1 MSESRTDDEECDSDV
16 PLPPDGGWGWV
27 VTLSSFMISF
37 LVDGVCFT
45 FGLFLPSFLEY
56 FGGSKGKTA
65 LLGSVMN
72 GMYLSF
78 GPIAS
83 AFVNKFGARKVAV
96 FGSFIAATGL
106 FLCTFST
113 NLDLMIFLYGGVAG
127 GGFGLAYLPAIIMVG
142 YYFEKKRAFATGIA
156 VCGSGIGGFVF
167 APFCVY
173 LINEYSWKGALWIVS
188 GLVLN
193 GVIFSCFYRPLPKRT
208 PRKLDVK
215 NSQIQDNGHTDLLVQ
230 RLKKNLEVEYPIYR
244 CKSVEIKTCQNG
256 NQLNCRLARSQDIGE
271 AHNIPTHHK
280 HRHVPTL
287 NPLARKDIFY
297 GGSLHHIPEYQAAK
311 NECDYVTKM
320 TIIDVE
326 TGSKQSSNAFVEFL
340 RSILSAFDF
349 TLMKSPT
356 FVVYGISC
364 FLCMFGF
371 FIPFNFL
378 PDYAKEVGL
387 TSGQQALLISVIGI
401 ANTVARLAVG
411 FISDRPW
418 ADCLLINN
426 IALIVAGGT
435 TIFVPFVGEYGILIL
450 YSILFGTGIAAFVS
464 LRSIIM
470 VELMGIEKLSNS
482 FGLVV
487 LCQGMSS
494 FIGPPITGT
503 LADISGD
510 YSITFYMAGA
520 SLALAGII
528 CFPLRRISRWE
539 KSRDQTINKDR
550 RGIVIE
556 NGKHNPE
563 SKVLLDQS

>member
-1 MSESRTDDEECDSDV
+1 
-16 PLPPDGGWGWV
+16 
-27 VTLSSFMISF
+27 
-37 LVDGVCFT
+37 
-45 FGLFLPSFLEY
+45 
-56 FGGSKGKTA
+56 
-65 LLGSVMN
+65 
-72 GMYLSF
+72 
-78 GPIAS
+78 
-83 AFVNKFGARKVAV
+83 
-96 FGSFIAATGL
+96 
-106 FLCTFST
+106 
-113 NLDLMIFLYGGVAG
+113 
-127 GGFGLAYLPAIIMVG
+127 MVG

-364 FLCMFGF
+364 FLCMFG
-371 FIPFNFL
+371 
-378 PDYAKEVGL
+378 K
-387 TSGQQALLISVIGI
+387 
-401 ANTVARLAVG
+401 
-411 FISDRPW
+411 
-418 ADCLLINN
+418 
-426 IALIVAGGT
+426 
-435 TIFVPFVGEYGILIL
+435 
-450 YSILFGTGIAAFVS
+450 
-464 LRSIIM
+464 
-470 VELMGIEKLSNS
+470 
-482 FGLVV
+482 
-487 LCQGMSS
+487 
-494 FIGPPITGT
+494 
-503 LADISGD
+503 
-510 YSITFYMAGA
+510 
-520 SLALAGII
+520 
-528 CFPLRRISRWE
+528 
-539 KSRDQTINKDR
+539 
-550 RGIVIE
+550 
-556 NGKHNPE
+556 
-563 SKVLLDQS
+563 

>member
-1 MSESRTDDEECDSDV
+1 MPESRTEEEDTECDSDV

-27 VTLSSFMISF
+27 VTFSSFMISF

-45 FGLFLPSFLEY
+45 FGLFLPYFLDH

-78 GPIAS
+78 GPISS
-83 AFVNKFGARKVAV
+83 AFVKKFGARKVAV
-96 FGSFIAATGL
+96 FGSFMAAAGL

-113 NLDLMIFLYGGVAG
+113 NLDLMIFLYGGIAG

-142 YYFEKKRAFATGIA
+142 YYFEKRRAFATGIA

-167 APFCVY
+167 APLCVY
-173 LINEYSWKGALWIVS
+173 LINEYSWQGALWVIS
-188 GLVLN
+188 GIVLN
-193 GVIFSCFYRPLPKRT
+193 GVIFCCFYRPLPKRRRT
-208 PRKLDVK
+208 IPKETCETNDK
-215 NSQIQDNGHTDLLVQ
+215 CANGHTDPLLQ
-230 RLKKNLEVEYPIYR
+230 TIKLDLKVENPIYR
-244 CKSVEIKTCQNG
+244 CKSQEIKVGQNG
-256 NQLNCRLARSQDIGE
+256 DLGNNVCRLARSQDICG
-271 AHNIPTHHK
+271 AQKLHVH
-280 HRHVPTL
+280 HRHVDTL

-297 GGSLHHIPEYQAAK
+297 SGSLHHIPEYTESK
-311 NECDYVTKM
+311 NECEYVKKM
-320 TIIDVE
+320 TIKDE
-326 TGSKQSSNAFVEFL
+326 EKTKESNACVQFL
-340 RSILSAFDF
+340 KSILLSFDF
-349 TLMKSPT
+349 SLLKSPT

-387 TSGQQALLISVIGI
+387 SSGEQAMLISMIGI

-426 IALIVAGGT
+426 MALILAGGT
-435 TIFVPFVGEYGILIL
+435 TAFVPFYRIYGVLIT
-450 YSILFGTGIAAFVS
+450 YSILFGSGIAAFVS

-470 VELMGIEKLSNS
+470 VELMGIEKLSSS

-487 LCQGMSS
+487 LCQGLSS
-494 FIGPPITGT
+494 FLGPPVTGSF
-503 LADISGD
+503 ADKSGD
-510 YSITFYMAGA
+510 YSITFYMAGV

-528 CFPLRRISRWE
+528 CIPLRRISAWE
-539 KSRDQTINKDR
+539 KNKNKQKLAQEF
-550 RGIVIE
+550 VNQ
-556 NGKHNPE
+556 NGKSCE
-563 SKVLLDQS
+563 EKILLEQS